1 MCEGA
6 RFPEWKNRCL
16 LSMARSWLW
25 FSSLLSVHTQIY
37 GCLNEFLT
45 KRSRCPHGW
54 LSPAGG
60 PGREVRG
67 AGGRGGAG
75 QRGQA
80 SVALVAPVLSP
91 GHLPGAGRHG
101 RLWPGEGRAG
111 SPAPRCSPGHGGGLP
126 PPAARRGRAERAGK
140 QRVHACTTPGGIC
153 TKTSDCTN
161 PPHSHGRVCDH
172 AQSHG
177 HLVGVGGGMLQAPT
191 GRPSGTSEPGTSQGG
206 PG

>member
-75 QRGQA
+75 QRSQA
-80 SVALVAPVLSP
+80 SVAPVAPVLSP

-111 SPAPRCSPGHGGGLP
+111 SPAPRCSPGHGGASTSCCTQGTSRAGRE
-126 PPAARRGRAERAGK
+126 AARP
-140 QRVHACTTPGGIC
+140 RVH
-153 TKTSDCTN
+153 N
-161 PPHSHGRVCDH
+161 PLEAFAQKRVT
-172 AQSHG
+172 AQTHRV
-177 HLVGVGGGMLQAPT
+177 HTDVCATMHKAMAT
-191 GRPSGTSEPGTSQGG
+191 W
-206 PG
+206 